1 MPLPRI
7 LVLATAVGLAIADVQ
22 ASDPASELLGRA
34 ENVVAEARAKQ
45 ALWLE
50 AARAIVAARAALKRG
65 DLAESERY
73 SLRAIELSELG
84 MLQREGG
91 TGPAAPGPR
100 RDQ

>member
-1 MPLPRI
+1 MPFLRI

-34 ENVVAEARAKQ
+34 EATVAEARSKQ

-50 AARAIVAARAALKRG
+50 AARAIAAAQAALNRG
-65 DLAESERY
+65 DLAESERQ
-73 SLRAIELSELG
+73 SHRAIELSELG

-91 TGPAAPGPR
+91 TGPAVPQSR